1 MPLMKPDAKDIYGK
15 IFGANKKR
23 KQLQEALDYMREGDT
38 LVVWKLSRLTR
49 SLTQVISTVKDLEE
63 WQIGLKV
70 ITQNIDTSTPEG
82 GLFFYMNAAFDQF
95 QRKIIVENTQA
106 GLKSARKNGWI
117 GSLPTLM
124 TDERIRAA
132 QSMLKNP
139 IGSFVPLWDLTQDC
153 GGQDTGRWQTP
164 AYQGIQRAA
173 EPLSV

>member
-1 MPLMKPDAKDIYGK
+1 
-15 IFGANKKR
+15 
-23 KQLQEALDYMREGDT
+23 MREGDT

-106 GLKSARKNGWI
+106 GLKSARKNGRI
-117 GSLPTLM
+117 GSRLTLM

-139 IGSFVPLWDLTQDC
+139 IGSFVPLWDLTHN
-153 GGQDTGRWQTP
+153 
-164 AYQGIQRAA
+164 
-173 EPLSV
+173 

>member
-1 MPLMKPDAKDIYGK
+1 M
-15 IFGANKKR
+15 
-23 KQLQEALDYMREGDT
+23 
-38 LVVWKLSRLTR
+38 
-49 SLTQVISTVKDLEE
+49 ISTVKDLEE

-106 GLKSARKNGWI
+106 GLKSARKNGRI
-117 GSLPTLM
+117 RSRPTLM

-139 IGSFVPLWDLTQDC
+139 IGSFVPLWDLTQFLIED
-153 GGQDTGRWQTP
+153 
-164 AYQGIQRAA
+164 
-173 EPLSV
+173 